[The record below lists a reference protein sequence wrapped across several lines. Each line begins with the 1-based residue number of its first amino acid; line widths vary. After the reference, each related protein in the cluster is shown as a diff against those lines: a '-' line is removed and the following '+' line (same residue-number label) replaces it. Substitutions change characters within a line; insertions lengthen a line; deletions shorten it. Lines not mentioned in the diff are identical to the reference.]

1 MIYCNQNNFVIST
14 LKNEIMMNALRN
26 KVQLIGNLGMDPE
39 IKDVNSKK
47 LATFSLATKEDYKDQ
62 KGEKV
67 ENTQWH
73 RIAAWGNLAEI
84 IEKHLNKGDEIA
96 IEGRLSHRQYE
107 DKNGDKKYIT
117 EVVANELLMLR
128 SKKNTAQQATN

>member
-1 MIYCNQNNFVIST
+1 
-14 LKNEIMMNALRN
+14 MNALRN